1 MQPPVLKPS
10 SIVYV
15 GLRDVD
21 KEEREAIKSLN
32 IKYYSMYDID
42 RLGIGAVMEKA
53 LEHLLKDD
61 PSRPLHLR

>member
-1 MQPPVLKPS
+1 MLKPS